1 MATAEAY
8 FRTISTMWYRQIK
21 RFLRAKSR
29 VVGTAVQPVMWLVF
43 FGMGLGGAMRLAAA
57 RPGSASLDYLSFM
70 APGVIMM
77 SVFMTSF
84 MSGISVIWDREFGF
98 LKEVLVAPVPRSA
111 SILGR
116 ALGDTTTAIIQ
127 GLIIL
132 VMTSVLAPQ
141 VRLSGVPL
149 AAAFMFMVSLTF
161 TSQGIVIGS
170 RMKSMEGFHMLV
182 NLIMLPLVFLSGA
195 IYPIDNMPLWMKGIA
210 YVNPL
215 TYGVDLARW
224 LLTGVSQMDPVF
236 DLTLLLVLTA
246 VMIAI
251 ASYAFN
257 KATIE

>member
-1 MATAEAY
+1 MLDFNTVYIMA
-8 FRTISTMWYRQIK
+8 YRQIK
-21 RFLRAKSR
+21 RFFRARSR
-29 VVGTAVQPVMWLVF
+29 VIGSILNPVMWLIF
-43 FGMGLGGAMRLAAA
+43 FGLGWSSLFKAPMAKIMFYG
-57 RPGSASLDYLSFM
+57 LDYMSYL
-70 APGVIMM
+70 APGVLMM
-77 SVFMTSF
+77 TIF
-84 MSGISVIWDREFGF
+84 MSSFIGGVTVIWDKEFGY
-98 LKEVLVAPVPRSA
+98 LKEVLVAPVSRTA
-111 SILGR
+111 SIIGR
-116 ALGDTTTAIIQ
+116 ALGETLTAMLQ
-127 GLIIL
+127 GVAILIA
-132 VMTSVLAPQ
+132 VLLIAP
-141 VRLSGVPL
+141 LLNPLGAPL
-149 AAAFMFMVSLTF
+149 ALAVGLLVALSF
-161 TSQGIVIGS
+161 TSMGITIAS